1 MTSPE
6 IVIATK
12 SRGKLAEFRQI
23 LDELGLNDRVR
34 LTCLA
39 SFPGYPD
46 VAETGTTFEE
56 NALLKARAAAA
67 FTGLVSIA
75 DDSGIEVEA
84 LGGAPG
90 VLSARFAGSAATDEA
105 NNEKLLGLM
114 STIPSEKRAARFV
127 AVIALV
133 TPDGRERLVRGECHG
148 SIADSPR
155 GSGGT
160 PPSGEGVASGEGP
173 ESALAPPSEPAPA
186 SAPAP
191 PSGSPPPSAPTPPSG
206 VSTVQEPDTQ
216 RSKAPWAFA
225 FSSRA
230 L

>member
-12 SRGKLAEFRQI
+12 NRGKLAEFRQI

-105 NNEKLLGLM
+105 NNEKLLGML

-155 GSGGT
+155 GSGGFGYDPIFFYGPLGKT
-160 PPSGEGVASGEGP
+160 YAEMTDPEKNKISHRRRAIEALCGVLP
-173 ESALAPPSEPAPA
+173 EIL
-186 SAPAP
+186 
-191 PSGSPPPSAPTPPSG
+191 
-206 VSTVQEPDTQ
+206 
-216 RSKAPWAFA
+216 
-225 FSSRA
+225 
-230 L
+230 

>member
-1 MTSPE
+1 M
-6 IVIATK
+6 IATK
-12 SRGKLAEFRQI
+12 NRGKLAEFRQI

-105 NNEKLLGLM
+105 NNEKLLGML

-155 GSGGT
+155 GSGGFGYDPIFFYGPLGKT
-160 PPSGEGVASGEGP
+160 YAEMTDPEKNKISHRRRAIEALCGVLP
-173 ESALAPPSEPAPA
+173 EIL
-186 SAPAP
+186 
-191 PSGSPPPSAPTPPSG
+191 
-206 VSTVQEPDTQ
+206 
-216 RSKAPWAFA
+216 
-225 FSSRA
+225 
-230 L
+230 

>member
-12 SRGKLAEFRQI
+12 NRGKLAEFRQI

-105 NNEKLLGLM
+105 NNEKLLGML

-155 GSGGT
+155 GSGGFGYDPIFFYGPLGKT
-160 PPSGEGVASGEGP
+160 YAEMTDPEKNKISHRRRAIEALCGVLP
-173 ESALAPPSEPAPA
+173 EFL
-186 SAPAP
+186 
-191 PSGSPPPSAPTPPSG
+191 
-206 VSTVQEPDTQ
+206 
-216 RSKAPWAFA
+216 
-225 FSSRA
+225 
-230 L
+230 